1 MGNFG
6 KKQRISSWSR
16 SEFICNQ
23 EKKSMDRTCVK
34 DNSVDHNDH
43 PILVTCSSAS
53 KFVPNTKKIFEFP
66 PLLLDLFS
74 ENRVIHEIPLKCLFI
89 L

>member
-6 KKQRISSWSR
+6 KKQRISSLSR

-23 EKKSMDRTCVK
+23 EKNQQIELALKI
-34 DNSVDHNDH
+34 NSVDHNDH
-43 PILVTCSSAS
+43 PILVAWSSAS
-53 KFVPNTKKIFEFP
+53 KFVPNTKKTFEFP